1 MNKRSLT
8 DIRAVIAGA
17 LGLIGVFL
25 LACAALATDHWQM
38 ARTGGYNANLWS
50 GLGLLVIA
58 AGMGLWWLV
67 RPAPGGG
74 SGTGAQ

>member
-8 DIRAVIAGA
+8 DIRVVIAGA

-25 LACAALATDHWQM
+25 LACAFLATDAWQM

-50 GLGLLVIA
+50 GLGLLGIA
-58 AGMGLWWLV
+58 VGMGLWWLV
-67 RPAPGGG
+67 RPVPGRPSGG
-74 SGTGAQ
+74 DGH